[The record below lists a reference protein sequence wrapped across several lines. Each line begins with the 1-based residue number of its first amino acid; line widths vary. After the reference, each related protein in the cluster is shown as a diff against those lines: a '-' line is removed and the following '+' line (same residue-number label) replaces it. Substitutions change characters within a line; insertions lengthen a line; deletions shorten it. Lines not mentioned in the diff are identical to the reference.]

1 MSAALHTI
9 MVERLGCRV
18 PIIQTAMGWIAEPSL
33 VIGSCNAGAFGFL
46 GAAVASPL
54 VGFLHEATGSL
65 AVGML
70 VLAAV
75 ATVTL
80 ICAFAFPD
88 RKEELKPELWAKAP
102 EFARAREALPQAA
115 E

>member
-1 MSAALHTI
+1 VNETMTARYVAPQLRARLYSIRFTI
-9 MVERLGCRV
+9 
-18 PIIQTAMGWIAEPSL
+18 
-33 VIGSCNAGAFGFL
+33 GFL
-46 GAAVASPL
+46 GAALASPL
-54 VGFLHEATGSL
+54 IAVLHEATGSL

-80 ICAFAFPD
+80 VCAFAFPD
-88 RKEELKPELWAKAP
+88 RQEELKPELWARAP
-102 EFARAREALPQAA
+102 EFGAPAPRPGALPA